1 MCGVTVAVD
10 DGRVTTVR
18 PNRDDAWSRGH
29 ICPKGTTLGAL
40 HHDPDRL
47 RTPMVRDGDTWKSAS
62 YEAAF
67 ERLAMLVEGVRDR
80 HGPHAFAAY
89 GGNMAGKDSALS
101 RYSGL
106 MLASSGIQQVYS
118 SGTVDQHPKNLSAM
132 LMRSEEHTSELQS
145 LMRISYAV
153 FCLKKKKNKK
163 KKHRLVT

>member
-1 MCGVTVAVD
+1 MLPRPPRTTRTDTLFPVTTLFRSEGMCGVTVAVD

-80 HGPHAFAAY
+80 H
-89 GGNMAGKDSALS
+89 
-101 RYSGL
+101 
-106 MLASSGIQQVYS
+106 
-118 SGTVDQHPKNLSAM
+118 
-132 LMRSEEHTSELQS
+132 RSEEHTSELQS
-145 LMRISYAV
+145 LMRNSYAV
-153 FCLKKKKNKK
+153 FCLKKKIKT
-163 KKHRLVT
+163 RLHTSE

>member
-1 MCGVTVAVD
+1 MRISDWSSDVCSSDLVTTIHDGLHQRTCPLCEGMCGVTVAVD

-29 ICPKGTTLGAL
+29 ICPKGTPLGAL

-80 HGPHAFAAY
+80 HGPHAFA
-89 GGNMAGKDSALS
+89 
-101 RYSGL
+101 
-106 MLASSGIQQVYS
+106 
-118 SGTVDQHPKNLSAM
+118 
-132 LMRSEEHTSELQS
+132 RSEEHTSELQS
-145 LMRISYAV
+145 LMHITYAV
-153 FCLKKKKNKK
+153 F
-163 KKHRLVT
+163 

>member
-47 RTPMVRDGDTWKSAS
+47 RTPMVRDGDPWKSAS

-106 MLASSGIQQVYS
+106 MLARRSRERRVGQECVSTCRSRWSPSRYNKN
-118 SGTVDQHPKNLSAM
+118 QHI
-132 LMRSEEHTSELQS
+132 TSHL
-145 LMRISYAV
+145 
-153 FCLKKKKNKK
+153 
-163 KKHRLVT
+163 

>member
-18 PNRDDAWSRGH
+18 PNRDEAWSRGH

-67 ERLAMLVEGVRDR
+67 ARLAMLVEGVRDR
-80 HGPHAFAAY
+80 
-89 GGNMAGKDSALS
+89 
-101 RYSGL
+101 
-106 MLASSGIQQVYS
+106 
-118 SGTVDQHPKNLSAM
+118 
-132 LMRSEEHTSELQS
+132 SEERRGGKECVSTCRSRWS
-145 LMRISYAV
+145 P
-153 FCLKKKKNKK
+153 
-163 KKHRLVT
+163 

>member
-1 MCGVTVAVD
+1 MPPSSPP
-10 DGRVTTVR
+10 RRSSHLVR

-89 GGNMAGKDSALS
+89 GGNMAGKDAALS
-101 RYSGL
+101 RHSGL
-106 MLASSGIQQVYS
+106 MLASSGIQQRTDTLRVGQEFV
-118 SGTVDQHPKNLSAM
+118 GTCRFRGLPYH
-132 LMRSEEHTSELQS
+132 
-145 LMRISYAV
+145 
-153 FCLKKKKNKK
+153 
-163 KKHRLVT
+163 

>member
-89 GGNMAGKDSALS
+89 GGNMSTEERRVWKEGVSPCIS
-101 RYSGL
+101 RWSPY
-106 MLASSGIQQVYS
+106 
-118 SGTVDQHPKNLSAM
+118 HK
-132 LMRSEEHTSELQS
+132 
-145 LMRISYAV
+145 
-153 FCLKKKKNKK
+153 
-163 KKHRLVT
+163 